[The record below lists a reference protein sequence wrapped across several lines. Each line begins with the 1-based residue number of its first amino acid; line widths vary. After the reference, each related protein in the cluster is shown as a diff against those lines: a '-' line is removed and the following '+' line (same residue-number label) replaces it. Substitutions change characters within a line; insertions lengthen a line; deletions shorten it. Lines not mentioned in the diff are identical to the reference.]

1 MTSVSTLAT
10 PTPLPASLIDNG
22 ISTVDR
28 DHKDVG
34 TEFESVLISM
44 LISNMRK
51 SSFGE
56 GLFPGDKSD
65 TLGGM
70 FDMMIAGQISETGG
84 IGVRD
89 LVNQGSREGRM
100 QRTAEAVSR
109 GIATYS
115 GIPVTNQVASRHLFP
130 FSPSFAC

>member
-10 PTPLPASLIDNG
+10 PTPLPASLIANHG
-22 ISTVDR
+22 IDSVDGNQ
-28 DHKDVG
+28 KNVG
-34 TEFESVLISM
+34 SDFESVLISM

-89 LVNQGSREGRM
+89 LVNQWLDDQSKLAKRKDASDVIESV
-100 QRTAEAVSR
+100 RT
-109 GIATYS
+109 
-115 GIPVTNQVASRHLFP
+115 
-130 FSPSFAC
+130 

>member
-1 MTSVSTLAT
+1 MTSVSTLTT
-10 PTPLPASLIDNG
+10 PTPPPASLIANHG
-22 ISTVDR
+22 MGSVDGT
-28 DHKDVG
+28 HENVG
-34 TEFESVLISM
+34 AEFESVLISM

-84 IGVRD
+84 IGVSN
-89 LVNQGSREGRM
+89 LVNQWLADQPEYAPGKDASDVIESV
-100 QRTAEAVSR
+100 RT
-109 GIATYS
+109 
-115 GIPVTNQVASRHLFP
+115 
-130 FSPSFAC
+130 